1 MVFVKSKDATS
12 YYNVSDS
19 TLRKWAREKLIRTE
33 TTKGGHWRYWIEDK
47 SQQSNTPQNEQL
59 SNYIIYTRV
68 SSKKQSRNLDKQ
80 SIFLKSKFPNYTL
93 ITDIGSGINYNR
105 KGFPY
110 WNNSSKEISK
120 KLWLPIKIGSQ
131 DSASTSSNGCSLSSD
146 LYWKQWRNL
155 MIKNQTTSQQ
165 TSWKYSLS
173 LLQDI
178 TEKENTIVTRKVK
191 IHTSES
197 ETS

>member
-1 MVFVKSKDATS
+1 MQKT

-47 SQQSNTPQNEQL
+47 SQQSNTPQNEQS

-93 ITDIGSGINYNR
+93 ITDIGS
-105 KGFPY
+105 
-110 WNNSSKEISK
+110 
-120 KLWLPIKIGSQ
+120 
-131 DSASTSSNGCSLSSD
+131 
-146 LYWKQWRNL
+146 
-155 MIKNQTTSQQ
+155 
-165 TSWKYSLS
+165 
-173 LLQDI
+173 
-178 TEKENTIVTRKVK
+178 
-191 IHTSES
+191 
-197 ETS
+197 